1 MKKLKLKKIGF
12 NWFENLYFN
21 RGLNIIAYLV
31 FVLVFVV
38 MTKVIFRQFFPVP
51 PPETQ
56 LILRHDSVLLIE
68 YMGLPFAFYFF
79 ISLGLMFGLAFHDF
93 KLFSINVRKGEYDH
107 KHFKNKNHLRR
118 KHT

>member
-21 RGLNIIAYLV
+21 RGLNIILYLV

-38 MTKVIFRQFFPVP
+38 LTKVIIRQFFPVP

-56 LILRHDSVLLIE
+56 LILRHDSVLLIR
-68 YMGLPFAFYFF
+68 YMGLPFAFWFF
-79 ISLGLMFGLAFHDF
+79 TGLGLMFGLAFHGF
-93 KLFSINVRKGEYDH
+93 NLFSINVGSGKCDG
-107 KHFKNKNHLRR
+107 KHFKNNTKPLR
-118 KHT
+118 KK